1 MNAVRHFNGEYWL
14 SESTV
19 CDFKTK
25 YLKELKIQGNPDR
38 VTSLT
43 HSNRGRPSL
52 VGSVLDDKVADYLR
66 DLRTQ
71 GCPVNRTIASASVKG
86 IIYSHDKSLLSE
98 NGGPLSIGLPWI
110 RSFLQRQGYVKRKAT
125 KAARK
130 LPENFDQEK
139 CKFIERIK
147 SACDNYGITDS
158 HMIVNIDQTGLNLH
172 HN

>member
-1 MNAVRHFNGEYWL
+1 MSNRERGPYQIISAEMKAKIGCYAIEKGNTNAVRHFSGEYSL
-14 SESTV
+14 AESTV

-71 GCPVNRTIASASVKG
+71 GCPVNRTIASAAV
-86 IIYSHDKSLLSE
+86 
-98 NGGPLSIGLPWI
+98 
-110 RSFLQRQGYVKRKAT
+110 
-125 KAARK
+125 
-130 LPENFDQEK
+130 
-139 CKFIERIK
+139 
-147 SACDNYGITDS
+147 
-158 HMIVNIDQTGLNLH
+158 
-172 HN
+172 